1 MHHAVVTGAG
11 SGIGQAVAAAL
22 SATHRVALIGRT
34 EAKLAETAALCQGE
48 PLVLVADITDPSAVA
63 RAFQAVDAAW
73 GRLDLLFNNAGT
85 NVPSRRI
92 DEQSAE
98 DLAGVIASNLLGSLY
113 CAREAFA
120 LMRRQSPQGGRI
132 INNGSVSAQAPRPG
146 SPAYTA
152 AKHGVTGLTKSLIL
166 DGAQFGI
173 TCCQID
179 IGNAATPRT
188 QRMADGVPQADG
200 SVRSEPRMPIEA
212 LVQHVLHM
220 ASLPDDGYLPFS
232 TIMPIGMPLYG
243 RG

>member
-1 MHHAVVTGAG
+1 MRYAVITGAG
-11 SGIGQAVAAAL
+11 SGIGQAVAEAL
-22 SATHRVALIGRT
+22 SETHQVALIGRRRET
-34 EAKLAETAALCQGE
+34 LTETAARCRGT
-48 PLVLVADITDPSAVA
+48 PLLLEADITVAGAVA
-63 RAFQAVDAAW
+63 AAFAEVDAAW
-73 GRLDLLFNNAGT
+73 GRIDLLFNNAGT

-98 DLAGVIASNLLGSLY
+98 DIFGVIASNLLGSLY

-120 LMRRQSPQGGRI
+120 LMRRQKPQGGRI
-132 INNGSVSAQAPRPG
+132 INNGSVSAYAPRPG

-166 DGAQFGI
+166 DGAPFGI

-188 QRMADGVPQADG
+188 QRMAAGVPQADG
-200 SVRSEPRMPIEA
+200 TTRPEPRMPLAAVVRHI
-212 LVQHVLHM
+212 LHIAEM
-220 ASLPDDGYLPFS
+220 PDDGYLPFS
-232 TIMPIGMPLYG
+232 TILPRGMPLYG